1 MEKSG
6 SSILALSLALS
17 MILINQALPATAQS
31 SAKGMFFEQLDSPR
45 ESINT
50 GLKYWIQMRRD
61 KKLRLVDNRI
71 DFMAGDEIRFQI
83 VPNITGYAYVVLQK
97 GTTGQK
103 KVLFPNNYEPNG
115 KVLAGRQYLLPSR
128 GYLDVDAIP
137 GTEIIRIVLSRRPLS
152 QAALLKEEPS
162 NTMKIAKGLSSAEPT
177 QNQNCLVAFS
187 QAETKQVDFAEEAK
201 SESKGAEEDFS
212 KDLNYVPGAPTKKRS
227 SKSRVRRAVHRRPL
241 ASHKITPHQQRQ
253 QQPAANR
260 AGSVTV
266 INIEPNEKLVAEI
279 QLNHI

>member
-1 MEKSG
+1 MKESG
-6 SSILALSLALS
+6 SFPLALL
-17 MILINQALPATAQS
+17 MILICQALPATAQS
-31 SAKGMFFEQLDSPR
+31 SAKGMFFEQLESPR

-61 KKLRLVDNRI
+61 KKLSLVDNRV

-97 GTTGQK
+97 GTTGQR
-103 KVLFPNNYEPNG
+103 KVLFPNSYESNG
-115 KVLAGRQYLLPSR
+115 KVLAGRQYLLPTR

-137 GTEIIRIVLSRRPLS
+137 GTEIIRIVLSRHPLS
-152 QAALLKEEPS
+152 PAALLKEEPS
-162 NTMKIAKGLSSAEPT
+162 NTIKITKGLSSAEPI
-177 QNQNCLVAFS
+177 QNENCLVTFS
-187 QAETKQVDFAEEAK
+187 QAETKQVDFAEEKDK
-201 SESKGAEEDFS
+201 SEGKGIQEDFS
-212 KDLNYVPGAPTKKRS
+212 KDLNYVPGPPTKKRA
-227 SKSRVRRAVHRRPL
+227 SKSRVRRALHRKPL
-241 ASHKITPHQQRQ
+241 VGRKTKPQQPRQ
-253 QQPAANR
+253 QQQVANR

>member
-1 MEKSG
+1 MKKSG
-6 SSILALSLALS
+6 SILLALSA
-17 MILINQALPATAQS
+17 ILICQALPALAQS
-31 SAKGMFFEQLDSPR
+31 SAKGMFFEQLDAPR

-61 KKLRLVDNRI
+61 KKLSLVDNRI

-103 KVLFPNNYEPNG
+103 KVLFPNSYEPNG
-115 KVLAGRQYLLPSR
+115 KVLAGRQYLLPTR
-128 GYLDVDAIP
+128 GYLDVDAMP

-162 NTMKIAKGLSSAEPT
+162 NTMKIAKGISGAEPI
-177 QNQNCLVAFS
+177 QNENCLVAFS
-187 QAETKQVDFAEEAK
+187 QAETKQVDFAEEK
-201 SESKGAEEDFS
+201 GKTEGKGAQEDFS

-241 ASHKITPHQQRQ
+241 ASHKITPQQQRQ

-266 INIEPNEKLVAEI
+266 INIEPSEKLVAEI

>member
-1 MEKSG
+1 
-6 SSILALSLALS
+6 
-17 MILINQALPATAQS
+17 MILICQALPATAQN

-45 ESINT
+45 ETINT

-61 KKLRLVDNRI
+61 KKLSLVDNRI

-103 KVLFPNNYEPNG
+103 KVLFPNSYEPNG
-115 KVLAGRQYLLPSR
+115 KVLAGRQYLLPTR
-128 GYLDVDAIP
+128 GYLDVDAMP

-162 NTMKIAKGLSSAEPT
+162 NTMKIAKGISGAEPI
-177 QNQNCLVAFS
+177 QNENCLVAFS
-187 QAETKQVDFAEEAK
+187 QAESKQVDFAEENNK
-201 SESKGAEEDFS
+201 TEGKGIEEDFS
-212 KDLNYVPGAPTKKRS
+212 KDLNYVPGAPTKRRS
-227 SKSRVRRAVHRRPL
+227 SKSRVRRALHRRPL
-241 ASHKITPHQQRQ
+241 AGRKTTPQQQRQ
-253 QQPAANR
+253 QQPAANH

-266 INIEPNEKLVAEI
+266 INIEPSEKLVAEI

>member
-1 MEKSG
+1 MKKSG
-6 SSILALSLALS
+6 SILLALSA
-17 MILINQALPATAQS
+17 ILICQALPALAQS
-31 SAKGMFFEQLDSPR
+31 SAKGMFFEQLDAPR

-61 KKLRLVDNRI
+61 KKLSLVDNRI

-103 KVLFPNNYEPNG
+103 KVLFPNSYEPNG
-115 KVLAGRQYLLPSR
+115 KVLAGRQYLLPTR
-128 GYLDVDAIP
+128 GYLDVDAMP

-162 NTMKIAKGLSSAEPT
+162 NTMKIAKGISGAEPI
-177 QNQNCLVAFS
+177 QNENCLVAFS
-187 QAETKQVDFAEEAK
+187 QAETKQVDFAAEKGKTEG
-201 SESKGAEEDFS
+201 KGAQEDFS

-227 SKSRVRRAVHRRPL
+227 SKSRVRRALHRRPV
-241 ASHKITPHQQRQ
+241 ASHKMTPQQQRQ

-266 INIEPNEKLVAEI
+266 INIEPSEKLVAEI

>member
-1 MEKSG
+1 MKKSG
-6 SSILALSLALS
+6 SIFLALSA
-17 MILINQALPATAQS
+17 ILICQALPALAQS

-45 ESINT
+45 EAINT

-61 KKLRLVDNRI
+61 KKLSLVDNRI

-103 KVLFPNNYEPNG
+103 KVLFPNSYEPNG
-115 KVLAGRQYLLPSR
+115 KVLAGRQYLLPTR
-128 GYLDVDAIP
+128 GYLDVDAMP

-162 NTMKIAKGLSSAEPT
+162 NTMKIAKGISGAEPI
-177 QNQNCLVAFS
+177 QNENCLVAFS
-187 QAETKQVDFAEEAK
+187 QAESKQVDFAEEK
-201 SESKGAEEDFS
+201 DKTEGKGAQEDFS

-241 ASHKITPHQQRQ
+241 AGRKTTPQQQRQ

-266 INIEPNEKLVAEI
+266 INIEPSEKLVAEI

>member
-1 MEKSG
+1 MKKSG
-6 SSILALSLALS
+6 SIFLALSA
-17 MILINQALPATAQS
+17 ILICQTLPALAQS
-31 SAKGMFFEQLDSPR
+31 SAKGMFFEQLDAPR

-61 KKLRLVDNRI
+61 KKLSLVDNRI

-103 KVLFPNNYEPNG
+103 KVLFPNSYEPNG
-115 KVLAGRQYLLPSR
+115 KVFSGRQYLLPTR
-128 GYLDVDAIP
+128 GYLDVDAMP

-162 NTMKIAKGLSSAEPT
+162 NTMKIAKGISGAEPI
-177 QNQNCLVAFS
+177 QNENCLVAFS
-187 QAETKQVDFAEEAK
+187 QAETKQVDFAEEK
-201 SESKGAEEDFS
+201 GKTEGKGAQEDFS

-241 ASHKITPHQQRQ
+241 ASHKITPQQQRQ

-266 INIEPNEKLVAEI
+266 INIEPSEKLVAEI